1 VELHLQREYCGWES
15 RSSLS
20 ITLTCDSNH
29 IRWNPCKTQGPN
41 HCHRAAMA
49 RSAKVSRVLFFAMLD
64 CKYILIQLCFF
75 VSILGHASA
84 QTVSVDGMVQDPG
97 GAVVSGAAVTLRSGS
112 YQATVTTD
120 LRGYFSFPAVPFTSG
135 AIRVDHEGFE
145 SKEQDWTAGVTGNIS
160 LDIVLGLASTSEEVT
175 VSASRTEMR
184 LADTPGSTILLSHAD
199 VTSTP
204 ALRVDDVLRQVP
216 GFSLY
221 RRSDSRVANASNQGV
236 SLRGLGG
243 SASSR
248 ALVLEDGLPIVD
260 AFGGWVYWDRVPR
273 ESIQSV
279 EVFRGGASNLYGSDA
294 LGGVV
299 QFITRQPQY
308 PAFSLETSYGNEHTP
323 DLSFWTGSRAGK
335 WDFSIDSEMFRTD
348 GYVLVPTWQRGTVDT
363 PANSRDASLEFTVG
377 HQTGAT
383 GRAFARGNFYTEFR
397 HNGTTIQTNDTTT
410 GGGALGLDQRFGS
423 NDSLMLRAY
432 GQMQGYDQRFSS
444 VAANRDSESL
454 TDLQYVP
461 EQVVGGASQWT
472 HLLGKYQTL
481 VGGADAME
489 VMGASDEQF
498 FSSAVHTRNNA
509 AGGRQRI
516 VGLFGEDLI
525 RVKNWTV
532 ILGARV
538 DNWNNF
544 NASSIC
550 TPIDG
555 ACASPSVLY
564 PSRSD
569 LAFSPRLSVLRSLT
583 QHVSVTASMYRA
595 FRAPT
600 LNELYRT
607 FRQANVLTLNNPF
620 LNAERLTGA
629 EAGVNVAALDRKL
642 DLRGTFFWSDI
653 VDPIENVTT
662 NPTSSPVLRQKQNLG
677 RVRSR
682 GVELD
687 GIVHL
692 KRDLQ
697 ISAGYAF
704 TDSTVVN
711 YTVPPGEP
719 SLLGNDVAQVPHNV
733 FTWEARYWNPSRIM
747 LSVQG
752 RFIGNQFDD
761 DQNLYPLGRFYTMDL
776 QIGRN
781 LTRNLEIFAAAENL
795 LNERYNVAN
804 TPTATGSLFN
814 IGPPILY
821 RIGLRM
827 NFPAERH

>member
-1 VELHLQREYCGWES
+1 M
-15 RSSLS
+15 
-20 ITLTCDSNH
+20 N
-29 IRWNPCKTQGPN
+29 
-41 HCHRAAMA
+41 
-49 RSAKVSRVLFFAMLD
+49 
-64 CKYILIQLCFF
+64 
-75 VSILGHASA
+75 
-84 QTVSVDGMVQDPG
+84 
-97 GAVVSGAAVTLRSGS
+97 
-112 YQATVTTD
+112 
-120 LRGYFSFPAVPFTSG
+120 
-135 AIRVDHEGFE
+135 
-145 SKEQDWTAGVTGNIS
+145 
-160 LDIVLGLASTSEEVT
+160 IVLQLASTSEEVT
-175 VSASRTEMR
+175 VSATRTEMR
-184 LADTPGSTILLSHAD
+184 LADTPGSTVLLSNTD
-199 VTSTP
+199 VTATP

-299 QFITRQPQY
+299 QFITREPQY
-308 PAFSLETSYGNEHTP
+308 PAFSLETSYGNESTP
-323 DLSFWTGSRAGK
+323 DLSFWTGTRTGK
-335 WDFSIDSEMFRTD
+335 WDLSLASEMFRTD

-363 PANSRDASLEFTVG
+363 PANSKDASVEFTVG
-377 HQTGAT
+377 HQVRDK
-383 GRAFARGNFYTEFR
+383 GRVFARGSYYTEFR
-397 HNGTTIQTNDTTT
+397 HNGTAIQTNDTRM
-410 GGGALGLDQRFGS
+410 GGGAIGLDQQFGN
-423 NDSLMLRAY
+423 NDSLTLRGY
-432 GQMQGYDQRFSS
+432 GQVQGYDQRFSS
-444 VAANRDSESL
+444 VAADRNTESL

-461 EQVVGGASQWT
+461 EQVVGGAGQWT
-472 HLLGKYQTL
+472 HMLGRHQTL
-481 VGGADAME
+481 VGGADVME

-498 FSSAVHTRNNA
+498 FSSGVHTRNNA

-516 VGLFGEDLI
+516 AGLFGEDLI
-525 RVKNWTV
+525 RIKDWTV

-538 DNWNNF
+538 DDWNNF

-550 TPIDG
+550 TQVSG
-555 ACASPSVLY
+555 ACTSPSVLY

-569 LAFSPRLSVLRSLT
+569 LAFSPRLSALRSLNRNI
-583 QHVSVTASMYRA
+583 SVTASMYRA

-600 LNELYRT
+600 LNELYRS
-607 FRQANVLTLNNPF
+607 FRLANVLTQNNPF

-629 EAGVNVAALDRKL
+629 EAGVNATTFDRKL
-642 DLRGTFFWSDI
+642 DFRGAFFWSDM
-653 VDPIENVTT
+653 VDPVENVTID
-662 NPTSSPVLRQKQNLG
+662 PTSSPVLRQKQNLG
-677 RVRSR
+677 RIRSR

-687 GIVHL
+687 GVVHI
-692 KRDLQ
+692 KRDIQ

-704 TDSTVVN
+704 TDATVVN
-711 YTVPPGEP
+711 YTVPPGEI
-719 SLLGNDVAQVPHNV
+719 SLLGKDVAQVPRNV

-761 DQNLYPLGRFYTMDL
+761 DQNRYPLGHFYTMDF
-776 QIGRN
+776 QVGRN
-781 LTRNLEIFAAAENL
+781 ITRNLEIFAAAENL
-795 LNERYNVAN
+795 LDERYNVAN
-804 TPTATGSLFN
+804 TPTANGSLFN

-821 RIGLRM
+821 RIGIRM